1 MGGGKTLEV
10 HLYIQNGQ
18 SVYEPVVQGS
28 ITWEMQRKGQ
38 PGKCSFT
45 IIPDNKLQIEE
56 GNAVRL
62 DVNGKSV
69 FFGFIFER
77 SWNRE
82 GQVKVSVYDQLR
94 YLKNTDSYNYSNLS
108 TGEVILMIAKDY
120 NLQTG
125 ELIDTGH
132 KLSRNRP
139 DKTLFDIILDSLDL
153 TLIHTGKMYV
163 LYDDAGKLALNDVE
177 NMKLDIMIDDSTAQD
192 YDYKIS
198 IDSNTYNQI
207 KLYYDNNDTKKREV
221 YMTKATETINKWG
234 ILQKNESIEK
244 GVNGQAVAER
254 YLSLY
259 NRPSRSLS
267 VKGAFGDIR
276 VRAGC
281 LIPVFLNIKEME
293 LKNYL
298 LVESVTHKIDEGIHT
313 MDLALRGVGING

>member
-1 MGGGKTLEV
+1 MEV

-18 SVYEPVVQGS
+18 TVYEPVVQGS
-28 ITWEMQRKGQ
+28 ITWETQRKGQ

-45 IIPDNKLQIEE
+45 IIPDSKLQIEE

-62 DVNGKSV
+62 DVDGKPV

-77 SWNRE
+77 SWNSD
-82 GQVKVSVYDQLR
+82 GQTKVSVYDQLR
-94 YLKNTDSYNYSNLS
+94 YLKNTDSYNYSNLA
-108 TGEVILMIAKDY
+108 TGEVILMIARDY
-120 NLQTG
+120 NLQAGT
-125 ELIDTGH
+125 LIDTGH
-132 KLSRNRP
+132 KLSRNRT

-163 LYDDAGKLALNDVE
+163 LYDDVGKLVLNDVE
-177 NMKLDIMIDDSTAQD
+177 NMKLDIMIDGSAAQD

-198 IDSNTYNQI
+198 IDSSTYNQI
-207 KLYYDNNDTKKREV
+207 KLYYDNNETKKREV
-221 YMTKATETINKWG
+221 YMVKAETINKWG
-234 ILQKNESIEK
+234 ILQMDESIEK
-244 GVNGQAVAER
+244 GVDGQAVAER

-267 VKGAFGDIR
+267 IKGAFGDIR

-313 MDLALRGVGING
+313 MDLTLRGVGING

>member
-1 MGGGKTLEV
+1 LKV
-10 HLYIQNGQ
+10 HLYIQNNQ
-18 SVYEPVVQGS
+18 TVYEPVVQGS
-28 ITWEMQRKGQ
+28 ITWETQRKGH

-45 IIPDNKLQIEE
+45 IIPDDKLKIEE
-56 GNAVRL
+56 GNAIRF
-62 DVNGKSV
+62 DVAGKTV

-77 SWNRE
+77 SWNSD
-82 GQVKVSVYDQLR
+82 GQMKVTAYDQLR

-108 TGEVILMIAKDY
+108 TGEVILMIARDY
-120 NLQTG
+120 KLQTG
-125 ELIDTGH
+125 TLIETGH
-132 KLSRNRP
+132 KLSRNRQ

-177 NMKLDIMIDDSTAQD
+177 NMKLNIMIDGSTAQD

-198 IDSNTYNQI
+198 IDSDTYNQI
-207 KLYYDNNDTKKREV
+207 KVYYDNNETKKRDI
-221 YMTKATETINKWG
+221 YMVKDTGTINKWG
-234 ILQKNESIEK
+234 ILQKDESIEK

-267 VKGAFGDIR
+267 IKGAFGDIR

-281 LIPVFLNIKEME
+281 LIPVFLDIKEME

-298 LVESVTHKIDEGIHT
+298 LVESVIHKIDEGIHT
-313 MDLALRGVGING
+313 MDLTLRGVVING

>member
-1 MGGGKTLEV
+1 MEV

-28 ITWEMQRKGQ
+28 IAWETQRKGQ

-82 GQVKVSVYDQLR
+82 GQMKVSVYDQLR

-108 TGEVILMIAKDY
+108 TGEVILMIAQDY
-120 NLQTG
+120 NLKTG
-125 ELIDTGH
+125 TLIDTGH
-132 KLSRNRP
+132 KLSRKRT

-177 NMKLDIMIDDSTAQD
+177 NMKLDIMIDGSTAQD

-207 KLYYDNNDTKKREV
+207 KLYYDNNETKKREV

-254 YLSLY
+254 YLNLY
-259 NRPSRSLS
+259 NRPFRSLS

-281 LIPVFLNIKEME
+281 LIPVFLNVKEME

-298 LVESVTHKIDEGIHT
+298 LVESVAHKIDEGIHT
-313 MDLALRGVGING
+313 MDLTLRGVGING

>member
-1 MGGGKTLEV
+1 MEV

-18 SVYEPVVQGS
+18 TVYEPVVQGS
-28 ITWEMQRKGQ
+28 ITWETQRKGQ

-62 DVNGKSV
+62 DVNGKSI
-69 FFGFIFER
+69 FYGFIFER
-77 SWNRE
+77 SWNSD
-82 GQVKVSVYDQLR
+82 GQMKVSVYDQLR
-94 YLKNTDSYNYSNLS
+94 YLKNSDSYNYSNLS
-108 TGEVILMIAKDY
+108 TGEVILMIARDY

-125 ELIDTGH
+125 TLVDTGH
-132 KLSRNRP
+132 KLSRNRS
-139 DKTLFDIILDSLDL
+139 DKVLFDIILDSMDL
-153 TLIHTGKMYV
+153 TLIYTGKMYV
-163 LYDDAGKLALNDVE
+163 LYDDVGKLTLNDVE
-177 NMKLDIMIDDSTAQD
+177 NMKLDIMVDGSTAQD

-207 KLYYDNNDTKKREV
+207 KLYYDNNESKKREV
-221 YMTKATETINKWG
+221 YMAKATETINKWG
-234 ILQKNESIEK
+234 ILQKDESIEK

-254 YLSLY
+254 YLSFY

-267 VKGAFGDIR
+267 IKGAFGDIR

-281 LIPVFLNIKEME
+281 LIPVFLDIKEME

-298 LVESVTHKIDEGIHT
+298 LVESVNHKIEEGIHT
-313 MDLALRGVGING
+313 MDLTLRGVGINV

>member
-1 MGGGKTLEV
+1 MEV
-10 HLYIQNGQ
+10 RLYIQNGQ
-18 SVYEPVVQGS
+18 TVYEPVVQGS
-28 ITWEMQRKGQ
+28 ITWETQRKGQ

-45 IIPDNKLQIEE
+45 LIPDEKLQVEE

-77 SWNRE
+77 SWNSD
-82 GQVKVSVYDQLR
+82 GQMKVSVYDQLR

-108 TGEVILMIAKDY
+108 TGEVILMVARDY

-125 ELIDTGH
+125 TLIDTGH
-132 KLSRNRP
+132 RLSRNRP

-163 LYDDAGKLALNDVE
+163 LYDDAGKLVLNDVE
-177 NMKLDIMIDDSTAQD
+177 NMKLDIMTDGSTAQD
-192 YDYKIS
+192 YDYKVS

-207 KLYYDNNDTKKREV
+207 KIYYDNNETKKRDV
-221 YMTKATETINKWG
+221 YMAKDTGTINKWG
-234 ILQKNESIEK
+234 ILQKDESIDK

-254 YLSLY
+254 YLTLY

-267 VKGAFGDIR
+267 IKGAFGDIR

-281 LIPVFLNIKEME
+281 LIPVFLDIKEME

-313 MDLALRGVGING
+313 MDLTLRGVGING

>member
-1 MGGGKTLEV
+1 MEV
-10 HLYIQNGQ
+10 RLYIQNGHT
-18 SVYEPVVQGS
+18 VYEPVVQGS
-28 ITWEMQRKGQ
+28 ITWETQRKGQ

-45 IIPDNKLQIEE
+45 LIPDEKLQVEE

-77 SWNRE
+77 SWNSG
-82 GQVKVSVYDQLR
+82 GQMKVSVYDQLR

-108 TGEVILMIAKDY
+108 TGEVILMIARDY

-125 ELIDTGH
+125 ALIDTGH
-132 KLSRNRP
+132 RLSRNRP

-163 LYDDAGKLALNDVE
+163 LYDDAGKLVLNDVE
-177 NMKLDIMIDDSTAQD
+177 NMKLDIMIDGSTAQD
-192 YDYKIS
+192 YDYKVS

-207 KLYYDNNDTKKREV
+207 KIYYDNNETKKRDV
-221 YMTKATETINKWG
+221 YMAKDTGTINKWG
-234 ILQKNESIEK
+234 ILQKDESIDK
-244 GVNGQAVAER
+244 GVNGQTVAER
-254 YLSLY
+254 YLNLY

-281 LIPVFLNIKEME
+281 LIPVFLDIKEME

-313 MDLALRGVGING
+313 MDLTLRGVGINS